1 MGVIGLG
8 TAILAEARAERIS
21 RQVCQLPITVA
32 AKDAAFIV
40 NNVVYAGNVFVAI
53 TAQTGCLYEVVA
65 CRAVGWIRNQTQ
77 QKRGSRID
85 TICRDD
91 VAGKRLASLCTG
103 IHCKWI
109 IDLVDKIARSVF
121 IGANATW
128 SGKPR
133 DALIRKIEVSR

>member
-8 TAILAEARAERIS
+8 TAILAETCAERIS

-32 AKDAAFIV
+32 AKQPAFII
-40 NNVVYAGNVFVAI
+40 NNVVYTGNVFVAI

-91 VAGKRLASLCTG
+91 VAGKRLASPCAG

-109 IDLVDKIARSVF
+109 IDLMNKIARSILV
-121 IGANATW
+121 GANATR
-128 SGKPR
+128 SRKPR
-133 DALIRKIEVSR
+133 DAQIRKTEVCG